1 MVRFLARFFAPE
13 LHLWRGGGQLRF
25 VFWVYEVLVS
35 AGLVFVY
42 ATAALQARNLLQ
54 QATLL
59 CFGIF
64 TTWLLVAIWRCARSQ
79 DSGLTVV
86 AHWVVVFRAANAAL
100 VIAFLE
106 ADVVSTFLSG

>member
-1 MVRFLARFFAPE
+1 MIRFLAKFFAPE
-13 LHLWRGGGQLRF
+13 LHLWRGEGRLRF
-25 VFWVYEVLVS
+25 VFWVYGILVN

-42 ATAALQARNLLQ
+42 ATAALQARILLQ

-64 TTWLLVAIWRCARSQ
+64 TTWLLVAIWRCARNE
-79 DSGLTVV
+79 DFRLTVV
-86 AHWVVVFRAANAAL
+86 AHWVVIPWAVNAAF

-106 ADVVSTFLSG
+106 VDILSNFLKG